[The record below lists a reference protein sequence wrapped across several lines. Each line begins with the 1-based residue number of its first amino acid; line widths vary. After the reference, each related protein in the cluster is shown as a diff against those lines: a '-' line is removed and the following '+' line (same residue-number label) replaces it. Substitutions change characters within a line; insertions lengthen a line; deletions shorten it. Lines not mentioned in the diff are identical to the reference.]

1 MRRGLVVGLVVCAF
15 ALAQEVRAQ
24 SCKVRTAGGGGGPV
38 SLLILDSAR
47 KVDEFAATPRD
58 AKLVVRESGI
68 AIFEDGRVVTS
79 DVDAATRYLNELGWA
94 ARPIQIVASF
104 PMRPNPAPGGG

>member
-1 MRRGLVVGLVVCAF
+1 VLRRIAA
-15 ALAQEVRAQ
+15 ALAVSALSLAPAPGALAQ
-24 SCKVRTAGGGGGPV
+24 SCKVKPSSGPV

-58 AKLVVRESGI
+58 AVIVVRETGL

-79 DVDAATRYLNELGWA
+79 DVDAATHHLNALGWGS
-94 ARPIQIVASF
+94 RPIQIVAAF
-104 PMRPNPAPGGG
+104 PMRPNPPPGGG